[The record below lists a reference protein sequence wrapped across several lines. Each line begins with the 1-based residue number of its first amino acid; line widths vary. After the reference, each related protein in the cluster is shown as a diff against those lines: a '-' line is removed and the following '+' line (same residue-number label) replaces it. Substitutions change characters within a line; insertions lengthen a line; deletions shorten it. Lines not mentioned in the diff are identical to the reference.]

1 MNNDIQVCEG
11 SEHVVWSMVKKLT
24 SQQTSWLMVRAPN
37 LSLVIHV
44 GNTVYGIITE
54 HFKYIPHHMNLIRG
68 DQTHL
73 GWFENILCL
82 LSITTERVLLAPGN
96 QAERLSM
103 LLVDER
109 LLFLTTL
116 NK

>member
-1 MNNDIQVCEG
+1 
-11 SEHVVWSMVKKLT
+11 
-24 SQQTSWLMVRAPN
+24 
-37 LSLVIHV
+37 
-44 GNTVYGIITE
+44 
-54 HFKYIPHHMNLIRG
+54 MNLIRG